1 MPCQCWCR
9 AQHPHHQAVPHPGLP
24 SSAQPLVQPQAVP
37 PPPLP
42 ALNALLPTPGCVA
55 DVTPLP
61 NDLAPSGI
69 RNRFQKLSVHTHNK
83 QFIVSTSVSPEL
95 RMDRGSSTLAAEAMP
110 SLGAE
115 SC

>member
-1 MPCQCWCR
+1 MLVPHH
-9 AQHPHHQAVPHPGLP
+9 HPHHQAVPYSGLL

-37 PPPLP
+37 SPPLP

-115 SC
+115 SG